1 MKHLTRFNEDKS
13 NSRIP
18 KEVVD
23 VIDLFSNYNKAFDMG
38 IFEVFN
44 KIDKLSDDELKEL
57 YVSLST
63 NRRENN
69 SDEENFTLDLIKY
82 FNLV

>member
-1 MKHLTRFNEDKS
+1 
-13 NSRIP
+13 
-18 KEVVD
+18 
-23 VIDLFSNYNKAFDMG
+23 MG

-63 NRRENN
+63 NRREIIVMKRT
-69 SDEENFTLDLIKY
+69 SHWI
-82 FNLV
+82 

>member
-1 MKHLTRFNEDKS
+1 
-13 NSRIP
+13 
-18 KEVVD
+18 
-23 VIDLFSNYNKAFDMG
+23 MG